1 MAKIRI
7 FCHICKKCCNFVPIL
22 RTIYIYIVC
31 LCACLASCKDKQTS
45 VVTPWGEVQTD
56 SVPASE
62 DFTMTDIVTG
72 GEMILLTLSGPDT
85 YYDYR
90 GRGMGTQYRVVEKF
104 AQSIGVSLRVEIC
117 KDTAELRRRLENGE
131 GDLMAMA
138 PPHVVEAHDPELA
151 ESYKAWFRPQIVDQ
165 VRQEEKR
172 LLSSAAVTRR
182 VYAHFMDRSS
192 GVISRYDNLFKKY
205 APVARW
211 DWRLLAAQCYQESCF
226 DPNARSWA
234 GARGLMQIMPGTASH
249 LGLSMEQIHEPEANI
264 AAAARYIAELSNS
277 FSDIPSSERTYYIL
291 AAYNGGGFH
300 VRDAMALTRK
310 YGKNP
315 YRWADVSH
323 FLLLLRDPK
332 YYNDP
337 VVKNGYMR
345 SNETFDYVERI
356 RIRYAQYRGVPASS
370 LPSSGSSSTPVLP
383 QPAKKKHRFHV

>member
-1 MAKIRI
+1 M
-7 FCHICKKCCNFVPIL
+7 
-22 RTIYIYIVC
+22 
-31 LCACLASCKDKQTS
+31 S
-45 VVTPWGEVQTD
+45 
-56 SVPASE
+56 
-62 DFTMTDIVTG
+62 DIVTG
-72 GEMILLTLSGPDT
+72 GEMILLTVSGPDT

-90 GRGMGTQYRVVEKF
+90 GRGMGTQYRVFEKF
-104 AQSIGVSLRVEIC
+104 AMFLGVSLRVEVC
-117 KDTAELRRRLENGE
+117 KDSADVRTRLDNGE
-131 GDLMAMA
+131 GDIMALSS
-138 PPHVVEAHDPELA
+138 PQSVEVRDSDLSVAFKRWYKPEILA
-151 ESYKAWFRPQIVDQ
+151 Q
-165 VRQEEKR
+165 VKKEER
-172 LLSSAAVTRR
+172 YLLSVASVRRKVYSPFMNRSA
-182 VYAHFMDRSS
+182 

-234 GARGLMQIMPGTASH
+234 GACGLMQIMPGTASH

-264 AAAARYIAELSNS
+264 AAAARYISELNAS
-277 FSDIPSSERTYYIL
+277 FGDVPSSERTYFIL
-291 AAYNGGGFH
+291 AAYNGGGYH

-310 YGKNP
+310 NGRNP

-323 FLLLLRDPK
+323 FLLLLRDPQ

-356 RIRYAQYRGVPASS
+356 RIRYAQYRGVPVGS
-370 LPSSGSSSTPVLP
+370 LPSSGSSTTPVLP